1 MKKIY
6 IYLLFIFFNLC
17 QKVGYTQTPYNSQ
30 GFMSTQFFN
39 PAAVGFGLNNRF
51 QSFFRTQYAGVGDP
65 FYTAGAA
72 VDFGFFKIDESPNN
86 SFGYGIQAVSEK
98 VLNGI
103 LQTNSISNSL
113 AYRIFF
119 NKKQT
124 SYFALGI
131 GYSILTRT
139 LDASILSFGDQYYSG
154 RLFNPS
160 SLEAISKYP
169 TKYTTNAGFI
179 YGFQSEKSFFQIGAS
194 EFLVNRTINTI
205 ISNQPN
211 QNYQFSA
218 LLNFEYQLEED
229 KTILIHADYQNRLEK
244 EFFYAG
250 AAVGVALSNEMNR
263 AYFGCF
269 YRNKDAVIPYVG
281 LIYNKYKIGLTYDIY
296 SNSLT
301 SSNLRP
307 QTIEFSLSTSLGR
320 KFSEN
325 LKSLFD

>member
-281 LIYNKYKIGLTYDIY
+281 LMYNKYKIGLTYDIY

>member
-1 MKKIY
+1 MKKKYIY
-6 IYLLFIFFNLC
+6 ILFIFFNSYS
-17 QKVGYTQTPYNSQ
+17 KVGHTQTPYNSQ
-30 GFMSTQFFN
+30 GFMSTQYFN
-39 PAAVGFGLNNRF
+39 PAAVGFGINNRF
-51 QSFFRTQYAGVGDP
+51 QSFFRTQYAGVGEP

-131 GYSILTRT
+131 GYSVLTRT
-139 LDASILSFGDQYYSG
+139 LDASLLSFGDQYYSG

-169 TKYTTNAGFI
+169 TKYTTNAGFM
-179 YGFQSEKSFFQIGAS
+179 YGYQSEKSFFQIGAS

-205 ISNQPN
+205 INNQPN

-218 LLNFEYQLEED
+218 LLNVEYQLED
-229 KTILIHADYQNRLEK
+229 KKTILLHADYQNRLEK
-244 EFFYAG
+244 EYFYAG
-250 AAVGVALSNEMNR
+250 AAVGVPLNKEMNR

-269 YRNKDAVIPYVG
+269 YRNKDAIIPYVG
-281 LIYNKYKIGLTYDIY
+281 LMYNKYKIGLTYDIY

-320 KFSEN
+320 RYSEN

>member
-1 MKKIY
+1 MKNKY
-6 IYLLFIFFNLC
+6 FYIFFLLSSLYA
-17 QKVGYTQTPYNSQ
+17 KLGYTQTPYNSQ
-30 GFMSTQFFN
+30 GFMSTQYFN
-39 PAAVGFGLNNRF
+39 PAAVGFGINNRF

-72 VDFGFFKIDESPNN
+72 VDFGFFKIDDNPNN
-86 SFGYGIQAVSEK
+86 IFGYGIQAVSEK

-103 LQTNSISNSL
+103 LQTNAISNSL

-124 SYFALGI
+124 SYFSLGI

-139 LDASILSFGDQYYSG
+139 LDASLLSFGDQYYSG

-169 TKYTTNAGFI
+169 TKYTTNAGFM

-205 ISNQPN
+205 INNEPN
-211 QNYQFSA
+211 QNYQISA
-218 LLNFEYQLEED
+218 LLNVEYQLED
-229 KTILIHADYQNRLEK
+229 GKTILLHTDYQNRLEK
-244 EFFYAG
+244 EYFYAG
-250 AAVGVALSNEMNR
+250 AALGVPLNKEMNR

-269 YRNKDAVIPYVG
+269 YRSKDALIPYIG
-281 LIYNKYKIGLTYDIY
+281 LMYNKYKIGLTYDIY
-296 SNSLT
+296 NNSLT

-307 QTIEFSLSTSLGR
+307 QTIEFSLTTSLGR
-320 KFSEN
+320 RYSEN

>member
-1 MKKIY
+1 MKKEYIY
-6 IYLLFIFFNLC
+6 ILFIFFNSYS
-17 QKVGYTQTPYNSQ
+17 KVGHTQTPYNSQ

-39 PAAVGFGLNNRF
+39 PAAVGFGMNNRF

-86 SFGYGIQAVSEK
+86 SFGYGIQAVSER

-113 AYRIFF
+113 AYRIYI

-139 LDASILSFGDQYYSG
+139 LDASLLSFGDQYNSG
-154 RLFNPS
+154 RLFNSS
-160 SLEAISKYP
+160 SLESISKYP
-169 TKYTTNAGFI
+169 TKYTTNAGFM
-179 YGFQSEKSFFQIGAS
+179 YGYQSEKSFFQIGAS
-194 EFLVNRTINTI
+194 EFLLNRTTNTI
-205 ISNQPN
+205 ITNEPN
-211 QNYQFSA
+211 QNYQLSA
-218 LLNFEYQLEED
+218 LLNAEYQLDDE
-229 KTILIHADYQNRLEK
+229 KTILFHIDYQNRLEK
-244 EFFYAG
+244 EYFYAG
-250 AAVGVALSNEMNR
+250 AAVGVPLNKEMNR

-269 YRNKDAVIPYVG
+269 YRNKDAIIPYVG
-281 LIYNKYKIGLTYDIY
+281 LMYNKYKIGLTYDIY

-320 KFSEN
+320 RYSEN
-325 LKSLFD
+325 LKSLFN

>member
-1 MKKIY
+1 
-6 IYLLFIFFNLC
+6 
-17 QKVGYTQTPYNSQ
+17 
-30 GFMSTQFFN
+30 MSTQYFN
-39 PAAVGFGLNNRF
+39 PAAVGFGINNRF

-131 GYSILTRT
+131 GYSVLTRT
-139 LDASILSFGDQYYSG
+139 LDASLLSFGDQYYSG

-169 TKYTTNAGFI
+169 TKYTTNAGFM
-179 YGFQSEKSFFQIGAS
+179 YGYQSEKSFFQIGAS

-205 ISNQPN
+205 INNQPN

-218 LLNFEYQLEED
+218 LLNVEYQLED
-229 KTILIHADYQNRLEK
+229 KKTILFHADYQNRLEK
-244 EFFYAG
+244 EYFYAG
-250 AAVGVALSNEMNR
+250 AAVGVPLNKEMNR

-269 YRNKDAVIPYVG
+269 YRNKDAIIPYVG
-281 LIYNKYKIGLTYDIY
+281 LMYNKYKIGLTYDIY

-320 KFSEN
+320 RYSEN
-325 LKSLFD
+325 LKSLFN